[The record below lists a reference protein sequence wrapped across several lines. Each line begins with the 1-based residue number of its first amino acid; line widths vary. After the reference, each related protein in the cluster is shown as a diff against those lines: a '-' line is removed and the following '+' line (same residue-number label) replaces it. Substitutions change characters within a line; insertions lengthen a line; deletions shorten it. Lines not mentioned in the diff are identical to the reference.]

1 MLNYFMKKIKFVS
14 YFFILGF
21 CFTGVSFA
29 MGEAQ
34 DKEKSENVA
43 TTTDAENL
51 DTQEDESLGAL
62 TENPE
67 VEKTEAEKK
76 AEELINKEKSKKL
89 LQKINKEKEEEEKE
103 RLQQSVNEGLKSG
116 TIR

>member
-1 MLNYFMKKIKFVS
+1 
-14 YFFILGF
+14 
-21 CFTGVSFA
+21 

-43 TTTDAENL
+43 VKAEVGSE
-51 DTQEDESLGAL
+51 DIQEDESLGAL
-62 TENPE
+62 SENPK

-103 RLQQSVNEGLKSG
+103 RMQQSVNEGLKSG